1 MSCWSSSRALIYL
14 ACCGLGALSLP
25 SCVVPIDCV
34 EAARAE
40 YGWQALVWP
49 AFGPEQSPDSQ
60 GRLRFRQGPLYE
72 HFVSLKPA
80 AQARAAR
87 RGALGL
93 ELEVLERG
101 DQPAVV
107 QRYLFSFERDEQGQW
122 WGYLAPAYPQEVM
135 ALWLGR
141 GTVRVH
147 AVSAEPALWG
157 EVLSAID
164 FEVDYHYQ
172 VWSNST
178 EYTFTL
184 EDRQGR
190 LARPS
195 KEISKQGTVQR
206 VHLGE
211 DGRLGLSGSLLM
223 ESRVYPVMRCQ

>member
-1 MSCWSSSRALIYL
+1 MSLSWRHMAVGMAICAG
-14 ACCGLGALSLP
+14 ACGLPA
-25 SCVVPIDCV
+25 CVVPLDCV

-49 AFGPEQSPDSQ
+49 AFGPDQSPDHR

-72 HFVSLKPA
+72 RFMSLEPA
-80 AQARAAR
+80 SQAQAAR
-87 RGALGL
+87 LGALAL
-93 ELEVLERG
+93 ELELLARG
-101 DQPAVV
+101 EQPAVV

-135 ALWLGR
+135 SLWLGR
-141 GTVRVH
+141 GTVRVQ
-147 AVSAEPALWG
+147 ALSAEPELWG
-157 EVLSAID
+157 ELLGVMD

-184 EDRQGR
+184 EDQQGR

-195 KEISKQGTVQR
+195 KEISKQGTMQR
-206 VHLGE
+206 VHFGE

>member
-1 MSCWSSSRALIYL
+1 MSCGLWPRVW
-14 ACCGLGALSLP
+14 ACVLCAAVLALSLP

-49 AFGPEQSPDSQ
+49 AFGPEQSPDHQ

-72 HFVSLKPA
+72 RFISLEPA
-80 AQARAAR
+80 AQALAAR
-87 RGALGL
+87 KGSLGL
-93 ELEVLERG
+93 ELEVLEQG

-141 GTVRVH
+141 GTIRVQ
-147 AVSAEPALWG
+147 AVSADAALWG
-157 EVLSAID
+157 DVLGAMA

-172 VWSNST
+172 VWSNSA

-184 EDRQGR
+184 EDQQGR

-206 VHLGE
+206 VHFGE

>member
-1 MSCWSSSRALIYL
+1 MSWWPRAL
-14 ACCGLGALSLP
+14 AWVWCCGVSALSLT
-25 SCVVPIDCV
+25 SCVVPLDCV

-49 AFGPEQSPDSQ
+49 AFGPEQSPDKR

-72 HFVSLKPA
+72 RFMSLEPG
-80 AQARAAR
+80 AQAQAAR
-87 RGALGL
+87 LGALGL
-93 ELEVLERG
+93 ELEVLARG
-101 DQPAVV
+101 AQPAVV

-135 ALWLGR
+135 ELWLGR
-141 GTVRVH
+141 GTIRVQ

-157 EVLSAID
+157 EVLGVMA

-184 EDRQGR
+184 EDQLGR
-190 LARPS
+190 LARHS
-195 KEISKQGTVQR
+195 KGISKQGAVQR